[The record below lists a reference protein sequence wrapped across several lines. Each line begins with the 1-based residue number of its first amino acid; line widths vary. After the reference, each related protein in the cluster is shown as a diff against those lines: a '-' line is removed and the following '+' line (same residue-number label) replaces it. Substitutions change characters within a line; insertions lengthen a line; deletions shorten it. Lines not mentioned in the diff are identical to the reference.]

1 MADDELT
8 AIRAARLAQLKAQG
22 SGGLS
27 AAAPSKE
34 QQSGASEEMK
44 RTLLYQILSP
54 EARERCI
61 LYYSSIV
68 ARIKIVKEQKA
79 NAVEEMIVKMA
90 QSGQIR
96 EKVSEKQL
104 IDLLEQLQD
113 KSTKITILSK
123 RFDDDDY

>member
-54 EARERCI
+54 EARERCM
-61 LYYSSIV
+61 LYS
-68 ARIKIVKEQKA
+68 
-79 NAVEEMIVKMA
+79 
-90 QSGQIR
+90 
-96 EKVSEKQL
+96 
-104 IDLLEQLQD
+104 
-113 KSTKITILSK
+113 
-123 RFDDDDY
+123 